1 MAIFLASSLS
11 NLFNNLAK
19 GFHKIKYKYD
29 EKKIETCGV
38 KYCFLEYTNFKAN
51 LTEYKCLCCN
61 KNFQKKI
68 DENLKKRFLIHTNF
82 LIMISI
88 SLFYCCGKV
97 FALTWKRRFLLP
109 PKHGKYY

>member
-1 MAIFLASSLS
+1 MANFLASSLS

-68 DENLKKRFLIHTNF
+68 DENLKKRFFNTYKFSNHDINKFIL
-82 LIMISI
+82 L
-88 SLFYCCGKV
+88 LWKGVCPYLEKKV
-97 FALTWKRRFLLP
+97 FIAT
-109 PKHGKYY
+109 